1 MVWRR
6 TLALRPLVGR
16 SLALRPLIRRRSLTL
31 RPLTLRSL
39 ILRPLILRPLTLRSL
54 ILRLL
59 RLSGGTLLLRLPAP
73 LLKCAHLCVIL
84 ILLVAA
90 EHAHDLASQ
99 LAARFAVA
107 RTSLR
112 MRLRI
117 LIDHRLYALLLIAG
131 KVEIAEPFHPATLNL
146 RRASSR
152 ALLGRSALWLTLLG
166 VGAERRY
173 CERDHERARCQKGGL
188 HGLDLTL
195 WALDAPEGPIRT
207 GQAVRSQ
214 PPQPHRRRG
223 L

>member
-1 MVWRR
+1 LRPLVGRP
-6 TLALRPLVGR
+6 LALRPLVGR
-16 SLALRPLIRRRSLTL
+16 SLALRPLVGRSLTL
-31 RPLTLRSL
+31 RALRALILRSLTLRS
-39 ILRPLILRPLTLRSL
+39 LTLRSL

-59 RLSGGTLLLRLPAP
+59 RLSGGTLLRLPAP
-73 LLKCAHLCVIL
+73 LLLKCAHLRVIL
-84 ILLVAA
+84 ILLVAT
-90 EHAHDLASQ
+90 EHAHDLAAQ
-99 LAARFAVA
+99 LAARAGVA

-112 MRLRI
+112 MSLRI

-188 HGLDLTL
+188 HGHDLTL
-195 WALDAPEGPIRT
+195 
-207 GQAVRSQ
+207 
-214 PPQPHRRRG
+214 
-223 L
+223 

>member
-6 TLALRPLVGR
+6 TLVLRPLVRRSLALGSLVGR
-16 SLALRPLIRRRSLTL
+16 SLTLGSLA
-31 RPLTLRSL
+31 LRSL
-39 ILRPLILRPLTLRSL
+39 ILRALILRSL
-54 ILRLL
+54 ILGLL

-73 LLKCAHLCVIL
+73 LLKRAHLCVIL

-112 MRLRI
+112 MSLRI

-131 KVEIAEPFHPATLNL
+131 KVEIAEPFHPAMLNL
-146 RRASSR
+146 RGASSR
-152 ALLGRSALWLTLLG
+152 ALLRRSALWLTLLG

-173 CERDHERARCQKGGL
+173 CERDHEHARRQKGGL
-188 HGLDLTL
+188 HGHDLTL
-195 WALDAPEGPIRT
+195 
-207 GQAVRSQ
+207 
-214 PPQPHRRRG
+214 
-223 L
+223 